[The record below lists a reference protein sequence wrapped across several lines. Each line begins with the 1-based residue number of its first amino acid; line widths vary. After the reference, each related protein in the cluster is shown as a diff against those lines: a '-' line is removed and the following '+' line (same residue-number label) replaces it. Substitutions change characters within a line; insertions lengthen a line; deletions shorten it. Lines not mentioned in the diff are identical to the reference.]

1 MRIIRLTA
9 GAITCEGELADTDCA
24 QAIWNALPL
33 SAKANTWGDEIYF
46 PIPVRQSLDT
56 TAREVVEKGDLGYWP
71 QGPAFCI
78 FFGPTPIS
86 KGKEIRAASAVNVV
100 GRLFGD
106 PAVLRKVPG
115 GSLITLD
122 KKADA

>member
-1 MRIIRLTA
+1 MRIITLTA
-9 GAITCEGELADTDCA
+9 GATTCEGELLDTDCA

-33 SAKANTWGDEIYF
+33 SAEANTWGDEIYF
-46 PIPVRQSLDT
+46 TIPVHHGLDT

-106 PAVLRKVPG
+106 PAVLRKVLG

-122 KKADA
+122 KKEDA